1 MDLKDIQ
8 ELIKL
13 ISESNLTALEL
24 EKDGFKLV
32 LKKEI
37 PAGQNLIGQGVSGN
51 GGHAYGNAGL
61 NSSVAGE
68 LQPGQRQP
76 LGQGQLQPQEPAT
89 QTVTAPIVGTFY
101 AAPAPGEEP
110 FVRPG
115 SRVKPGDTLCIIEAM
130 KLMNE
135 IEAEE
140 ELVIID
146 VLVKDGQMVEYGQ
159 PLFAVSKP

>member
-13 ISESNLTALEL
+13 VSESNLTALEL
-24 EKDGFKLV
+24 EKEGLKLI
-32 LKKEI
+32 LKKEALPVGNI
-37 PAGQNLIGQGVSGN
+37 VGPGELSPAT
-51 GGHAYGNAGL
+51 
-61 NSSVAGE
+61 AGE
-68 LQPGQRQP
+68 YQR
-76 LGQGQLQPQEPAT
+76 GQGQQAGPEQLSPQEPAT
-89 QTVTAPIVGTFY
+89 QTVNAPIVGTFY
-101 AAPAPGEEP
+101 AAPAPGAEP

-115 SRVKPGDTLCIIEAM
+115 SLVKPGDTLCIIEAM

-140 ELVIID
+140 ELIIVD

-159 PLFAVSKP
+159 PLFAVRKPDR